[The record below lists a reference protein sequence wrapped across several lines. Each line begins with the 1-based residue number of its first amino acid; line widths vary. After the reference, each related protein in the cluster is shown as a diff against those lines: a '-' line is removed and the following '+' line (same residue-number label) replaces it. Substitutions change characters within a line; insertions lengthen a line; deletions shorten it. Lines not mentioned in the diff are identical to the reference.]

1 MIRVSIVEDVADVRR
16 GLVALIAA
24 ADGFVAASDHGD
36 AESALDALSRVRP
49 DVVLMDIGLPGMD
62 GMEATLRIRNEHP
75 EVQIIMLT
83 VYADDARIFESL
95 RAGANG
101 YVLKTTPATALLES
115 IASVHAGGSP
125 MSSTIARRVV
135 GFFHAVP
142 RAPDPTAELT
152 PRERDILALL
162 VEGFRYRE
170 IGAQLGITLDT
181 VRTHIR
187 HIYEKLQVRSRT
199 EATARVLRWT
209 SPPGER

>member
-1 MIRVSIVEDVADVRR
+1 MPDVRR
-16 GLVALIAA
+16 GLVTLVTG
-24 ADGFVAASDHGD
+24 ADGFAAVSDHGD
-36 AESALDALSRVRP
+36 AESALTVLPRIAP

-62 GMEATLRIRNEHP
+62 GIEATMRIRDTHP
-75 EVQIIMLT
+75 SVQVMMLT

-101 YVLKTTPATALLES
+101 YVLKTTPAAALLDA

-135 GFFHAVP
+135 GFFHEAP
-142 RAPDPTAELT
+142 HAPDPTAELT

-170 IGAQLGITLDT
+170 IGAQLGIALDT

-187 HIYEKLQVRSRT
+187 HIYEKMQVRSRT
-199 EATARVLRWT
+199 EATARYLRWA
-209 SPPGER
+209 PPHQDR